1 MTNIVPYAR
10 ADLIES
16 FGERMRKKVLILGAT
31 ALLLTGCE
39 NETLAEVFHIKKTD
53 VKSEKVVTKQQEKIV
68 PEVKVVGENGIG
80 AGVIIKKEDAKL
92 YILTNGALVA
102 SKPAALVQ
110 FNNDKLMEADVHYI
124 STAYNIAILEVPY
137 NASVKMPTIYNGEL
151 NQLAVY
157 VDSLPHIIKKYSDGV
172 AAYYIDAEENTL
184 IGSPVLE
191 AENGELVGIYFKR
204 KQNGVSQPF
213 ILPYKDIV
221 QLLDDW
227 ISGTMKTSD
236 RLTQS
241 QNLNPYIEH
250 GDKEAVQ
257 QAIEQ
262 YGKNIF
268 AYNADEIKLFL
279 DTFYKHLKAAVEN
292 HDVSVIKP
300 FVGSDDLQ
308 STLDNMVANYASKQA
323 KIRFYNT
330 SIKNISMKGQNIVV
344 RAKIEYVL
352 TNSAGQ
358 EALTN
363 SMMVYEINKNE
374 QGEYKL
380 IRLTTEE

>member
-1 MTNIVPYAR
+1 MFK
-10 ADLIES
+10 ES
-16 FGERMRKKVLILGAT
+16 FGECMRKKMLILGAT
-31 ALLLTGCE
+31 ALLLTGCG
-39 NETLAEVFHIKKTD
+39 NETLAEVFHTKKTD
-53 VKSEKVVTKQQEKIV
+53 VKSEKNVTKQEEKIV

-124 STAYNIAILEVPY
+124 STAFNIAILEVAY
-137 NASVKMPTIYNGEL
+137 NASVNMPTIYNGEI

-157 VDSLPHIIKKYSDGV
+157 VDSLPYIIKKYSDNV
-172 AAYYIDAEENTL
+172 AAYYIDAKEKTL

-221 QLLDDW
+221 ELLDER
-227 ISGTMKTSD
+227 ISGKMKTSD

-241 QNLNPYIEH
+241 QNLYPYIEQ
-250 GDKEAVQ
+250 GDKKAVQ
-257 QAIEQ
+257 QVINQ

-268 AYNADEIKLFL
+268 AYNADEIKLYL
-279 DTFYKHLKAAVEN
+279 DTFHKHLKGAVEIQ
-292 HDVSVIKP
+292 DASVMKP
-300 FVGSDDLQ
+300 FVGNDDLQ
-308 STLDNMVANYASKQA
+308 GTLDNMVAYYASKQA
-323 KIRFYNT
+323 KIHFTNT
-330 SIKNISMKGQNIVV
+330 SIKNISMKGQKIVV
-344 RAKIEYVL
+344 RAKSEYVL

-358 EALTN
+358 EALAS

>member
-1 MTNIVPYAR
+1 MFK
-10 ADLIES
+10 ES
-16 FGERMRKKVLILGAT
+16 FGECMRKKMLILGAT
-31 ALLLTGCE
+31 ALLLTGCG
-39 NETLAEVFHIKKTD
+39 NETLAEVFHTKKTD
-53 VKSEKVVTKQQEKIV
+53 VKSEKNVTKQQEKIV

-124 STAYNIAILEVPY
+124 STAFNIAILEVAY
-137 NASVKMPTIYNGEL
+137 NASVNMPTIYNGEI

-157 VDSLPHIIKKYSDGV
+157 VDSLPYKIKKYSDNV
-172 AAYYIDAEENTL
+172 AAYYIDAKEKTL

-191 AENGELVGIYFKR
+191 AENGEFVGIYFKR

-221 QLLDDW
+221 ELLDER
-227 ISGTMKTSD
+227 ISGKMKTSD

-241 QNLNPYIEH
+241 QNLYPYIEQ

-257 QAIEQ
+257 QAINQ

-268 AYNADEIKLFL
+268 AYNADEIKLYL
-279 DTFYKHLKAAVEN
+279 DTFHKHLKGAVEIQ
-292 HDVSVIKP
+292 DASVMKS
-300 FVGSDDLQ
+300 FVGNDDLQ
-308 STLDNMVANYASKQA
+308 GTLDNMVAYYASKQA
-323 KIRFYNT
+323 KINFTNI
-330 SIKNISMKGQNIVV
+330 SIKNISMKGQKIVV
-344 RAKIEYVL
+344 RAKSEYVL

-358 EALTN
+358 EALAN

>member
-1 MTNIVPYAR
+1 MFK
-10 ADLIES
+10 ES
-16 FGERMRKKVLILGAT
+16 FGERMRKKMLILGAT
-31 ALLLTGCE
+31 ALLLTGCG
-39 NETLAEVFHIKKTD
+39 NETLAEVFHTKKTD
-53 VKSEKVVTKQQEKIV
+53 VKSEKNVTKQQEKIV

-80 AGVIIKKEDAKL
+80 AGVIIKKEDDKL
-92 YILTNGALVA
+92 YILTNGAHVA

-110 FNNDKLMEADVHYI
+110 FNNDKLMEADVHFI
-124 STAYNIAILEVPY
+124 STAFNIAILEVAY
-137 NASVKMPTIYNGEL
+137 NASVNMPTIYNGEI

-157 VDSLPHIIKKYSDGV
+157 VDSLPYIIKKYSDNV
-172 AAYYIDAEENTL
+172 AAYYIDAEEKTL

-191 AENGELVGIYFKR
+191 AESGELVGIYLKR

-221 QLLDDW
+221 QLLDEQ
-227 ISGTMKTSD
+227 ISGNMKTSD

-241 QNLNPYIEH
+241 QNLYPYIEQ

-257 QAIEQ
+257 KAINQ
-262 YGKNIF
+262 YGKNVF
-268 AYNADEIKLFL
+268 AYNEDEIKLFL
-279 DTFYKHLKAAVEN
+279 DTFHKYLKAAVEIQ
-292 HDVSVIKP
+292 DASVMKP
-300 FVGSDDLQ
+300 FVGTDDLQ
-308 STLDNMVANYASKQA
+308 DTLDNMVAYYASKQA
-323 KIRFYNT
+323 KINFTNT

-344 RAKIEYVL
+344 RAKSEYVL

-358 EALTN
+358 EALAN

-374 QGEYKL
+374 QGEYNL